1 MNDRVVQFRVGVM
14 VLATIIIT
22 GILVM
27 LFGELPKFVR
37 GTYTIYVKFPEAPG
51 VAKETPVR
59 RSGILIGRVSEDPTF
74 DENDNVIVT
83 LEIDRDRIVRES
95 DEIRITTSI
104 LGDSQIEVIRRQA
117 FEEAREQSAARPVI
131 PDEPATDPP
140 AEKDASPAEP
150 ATAEGDPQADAPRR
164 SVFLLAVL
172 QPKAPDQETIRD
184 AKPRV
189 QVPQREIPEG
199 KPKVAQPPPP
209 RRQVSDAQVQE
220 GAVLEG
226 RVSSLGLE
234 SFTDLKD
241 DFAAT
246 ARSLDRAGTEVGRL
260 ATRMNDLFDRNE
272 QQFERII
279 NSTEQAMNNFDRTMT
294 NINEVVGDPQVRDDL
309 KRAMRDLPGLLDD
322 TRGAVTGIEQ
332 AMRLVDS
339 NLKNLEGLTRPL
351 GERGDAIVGNIDS
364 SIAQLNGLLA
374 QVELFSRSLNSR
386 EGTLGQLINNPDV
399 YLELNQAAQ
408 NINEITQRLKPIV
421 EDARIFSDKI
431 ARHPG
436 VIIRD
441 AVKPGSG
448 TKWVTEK

>member
-1 MNDRVVQFRVGVM
+1 
-14 VLATIIIT
+14 
-22 GILVM
+22 
-27 LFGELPKFVR
+27 
-37 GTYTIYVKFPEAPG
+37 
-51 VAKETPVR
+51 
-59 RSGILIGRVSEDPTF
+59 LIGRVSKDPEF

-83 LEIDRDRIVRES
+83 LEIDGNRVIRES
-95 DEIRITTSI
+95 DEVRITTSL

-117 FEEAREQSAARPVI
+117 IEEATERDAARPEI
-131 PDEPATDPP
+131 PDTPTTEAPSGNDSVPSEAQ
-140 AEKDASPAEP
+140 
-150 ATAEGDPQADAPRR
+150 GDPEGSQAVGERR

-189 QVPQREIPEG
+189 QSPQKEIREG
-199 KPKVAQPPPP
+199 KPKVAQPAPP

-220 GAVLEG
+220 GAMLEG
-226 RVSSLGLE
+226 KVSSLGLE

-260 ATRMNDLFDRNE
+260 ANRMNDLFERNE

-279 NSTEQAMNNFDRTMT
+279 NSTEQAMTNFDKAMT
-294 NINEVVGDPQVRDDL
+294 SINEVVGDPKVRDDF
-309 KRAMRDLPGLLDD
+309 KRSLQELPQLLDD
-322 TRGAVTGIEQ
+322 TRGAVASIEQ

-339 NLKNLEGLTRPL
+339 NLKNLEGFTKPL

-364 SIAQLNGLLA
+364 SIGQLNGLLA
-374 QVELFSRSLNSR
+374 QMELFSRSLNSR

-448 TKWVTEK
+448 TKWVTE

>member
-1 MNDRVVQFRVGVM
+1 MNERVVQFRVGVM
-14 VLATIIIT
+14 VLATLIIT
-22 GILVM
+22 GILVL

-37 GTYTIYVKFPEAPG
+37 GTYTIYVRFPEAPG
-51 VAKETPVR
+51 VARETPVR
-59 RSGILIGRVSEDPTF
+59 RSGILIGRVSEDPDF

-83 LEIDRDRIVRES
+83 LEIDGDRVIRES
-95 DEIRITTSI
+95 DEIRITTSL
-104 LGDSQIEVIRRQA
+104 LGDSEIEVIRRQA
-117 FEEAREQSAARPVI
+117 FEGTVEQNAARPEI
-131 PDEPATDPP
+131 PDEQPIEAP
-140 AEKDASPAEP
+140 AESDSAPSEDTTENDNSQAAAS
-150 ATAEGDPQADAPRR
+150 RR

-172 QPKAPDQETIRD
+172 QPKAPDQQKIRD

-189 QVPQREIPEG
+189 QAPSKEIREG
-199 KPKVAQPPPP
+199 KPKVADPPPP
-209 RRQVSDAQVQE
+209 RRQVSDAQVPE
-220 GAVLEG
+220 GAILEG

-246 ARSLDRAGTEVGRL
+246 ARSLDRAGEEVGRL
-260 ATRMNDLFDRNE
+260 ASRMNEMFDRNE
-272 QQFERII
+272 EQFERII
-279 NSTEQAMNNFDRTMT
+279 NTTEQAMTSFDRAMT
-294 NINEVVGDPQVRDDL
+294 NINDVVGDQEVRNDL
-309 KRAMRDLPGLLDD
+309 KRAFRDLPGLLDD
-322 TRGAVTGIEQ
+322 TRGAVVGIEQ

-339 NLKNLEGLTRPL
+339 NLRNLEGLTKPL
-351 GERGDAIVGNIDS
+351 GDRGEAIVGNIDS
-364 SIAQLNGLLA
+364 SIAQLNSLLA
-374 QVELFSRSLNSR
+374 QVEQFSRSLNSR

-441 AVKPGSG
+441 AIKPGSG
-448 TKWVTEK
+448 TKWVTE

>member
-1 MNDRVVQFRVGVM
+1 
-14 VLATIIIT
+14 
-22 GILVM
+22 
-27 LFGELPKFVR
+27 
-37 GTYTIYVKFPEAPG
+37 
-51 VAKETPVR
+51 VARETPVR
-59 RSGILIGRVSEDPTF
+59 RSGILIGRVAKDPEF

-83 LEIDRDRIVRES
+83 LEIDRHRVIRES
-95 DEIRITTSI
+95 DEIRITSSL

-117 FEEAREQSAARPVI
+117 FEEAAERNAARPEI
-131 PDEPATDPP
+131 PESPQTDAPMRGEAAP
-140 AEKDASPAEP
+140 AETPAEDGNSQ
-150 ATAEGDPQADAPRR
+150 ARAERK

-172 QPKAPDQETIRD
+172 QPKAPDPETIRD
-184 AKPRV
+184 AQPRV
-189 QVPQREIPEG
+189 RVPQKDVGEG
-199 KPKVAQPPPP
+199 KPKVAQPAPP
-209 RRQVSDAQVQE
+209 RRQVSDAQVPE
-220 GAVLEG
+220 GAILEG
-226 RVSSLGLE
+226 KVSSLGLE
-234 SFTDLKD
+234 SFTELKD

-260 ATRMNDLFDRNE
+260 ANRMNDLFERNE

-279 NSTEQAMNNFDRTMT
+279 NSTEQAMTNFDRAMT
-294 NINEVVGDPQVRDDL
+294 SINDVVGDAQVRDDF
-309 KRAMRDLPGLLDD
+309 KRSLRELPQLLDD
-322 TRGAVTGIEQ
+322 TRGAVASIEQ

-339 NLKNLEGLTRPL
+339 NLKNLEGLTKPL

-364 SIAQLNGLLA
+364 SIAQLNALLA
-374 QVELFSRSLNSR
+374 QMEQFSRSLNSR

-436 VIIRD
+436 VILRD

-448 TKWVTEK
+448 TKWVTE

>member
-22 GILVM
+22 GILVL
-27 LFGELPKFVR
+27 LFGELPNFVR
-37 GTYTIYVKFPEAPG
+37 GTYTIQVRFPEAPG
-51 VAKETPVR
+51 VARETPVR
-59 RSGILIGRVSEDPTF
+59 RSGILIGRVAKDPEF

-83 LEIDRDRIVRES
+83 LEIDHHRVIRES
-95 DEIRITTSI
+95 DEIRITSSL

-117 FEEAREQSAARPVI
+117 FEEATERNAARPEI
-131 PDEPATDPP
+131 PESPATEAPASNHAPP
-140 AEKDASPAEP
+140 SEVQDDADGS
-150 ATAEGDPQADAPRR
+150 QAGAPRR

-172 QPKAPDQETIRD
+172 QPKAPDPETIRD
-184 AKPRV
+184 AQPRV
-189 QVPQREIPEG
+189 QIPQKDNREG

-209 RRQVSDAQVQE
+209 RRQVSDAQVPE
-220 GAVLEG
+220 GAILEG
-226 RVSSLGLE
+226 KVSSLGLE
-234 SFTDLKD
+234 SFTELKD

-260 ATRMNDLFDRNE
+260 ANRMNDLFERNE

-279 NSTEQAMNNFDRTMT
+279 NSTEQAMTNFDRAMT
-294 NINEVVGDPQVRDDL
+294 SINEVVGDEQVRDDF
-309 KRAMRDLPGLLDD
+309 KRSLRELPQLLDD
-322 TRGAVTGIEQ
+322 TRGAVASIEQ

-364 SIAQLNGLLA
+364 SIEQLNGLLA
-374 QVELFSRSLNSR
+374 QMELFSRSLNSR

-448 TKWVTEK
+448 TKWVTE